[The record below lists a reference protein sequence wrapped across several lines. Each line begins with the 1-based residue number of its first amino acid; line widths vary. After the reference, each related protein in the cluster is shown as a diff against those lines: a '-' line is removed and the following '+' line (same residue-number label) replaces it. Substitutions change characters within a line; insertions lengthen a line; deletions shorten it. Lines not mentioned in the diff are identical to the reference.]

1 MLAYYH
7 AYAKGVSTI
16 TTDTKETY
24 LATID
29 QAYLKILI
37 IRPS

>member
-7 AYAKGVSTI
+7 AYAKGVFNIIS
-16 TTDTKETY
+16 DTNETY

>member
-1 MLAYYH
+1 MLEYYH
-7 AYAKGVSTI
+7 AYAKGGSTI
-16 TTDTKETY
+16 TMDTKETY

-37 IRPS
+37 IGPS